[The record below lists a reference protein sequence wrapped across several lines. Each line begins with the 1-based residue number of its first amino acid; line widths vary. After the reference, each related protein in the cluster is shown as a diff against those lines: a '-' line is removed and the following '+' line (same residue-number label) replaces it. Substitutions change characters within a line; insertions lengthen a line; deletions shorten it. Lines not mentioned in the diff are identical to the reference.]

1 MPKKE
6 NRTVPISFRLTESEY
21 SPFKLILET
30 TELTRTEFFRRV
42 FLNNEYYFDVK
53 EKPSQDYE
61 RLLFLFNKT
70 SNNLNQ
76 VAHKLNS
83 AYRGDVV
90 SEKVYLETLNNLV
103 SIERLLRGALDKC

>member
-1 MPKKE
+1 MTKKE
-6 NRTVPISFRLTESEY
+6 NRNVPISFRLTESEY
-21 SPFKLILET
+21 APFKLILET

-42 FLNNEYYFDVK
+42 FLNNEYHFDVK
-53 EKPSQDYE
+53 ERPPKELD
-61 RLLFLFNKT
+61 RLLFLFNKS

-83 AYRGDVV
+83 AYRGGVI
-90 SEKVYLETLNNLV
+90 SEKVYLETLNNIV